1 MGGMRFLA
9 NASPKIY
16 DAAQLTAYARRAESM
31 GFSGLVLPDH
41 LLRQH
46 AVVPVLAHIAAHT
59 ERIRIGS
66 FVFNNE
72 LRHPAVLAQDLATLD
87 VLSGGRLDI
96 GMGAGWNRPEHDAIG
111 LPFAPIG
118 ERVTRLA
125 EAIAVLKGYF
135 GDGEFSYDG
144 AHYTIRSLN
153 GEPKPVQRPHPPFFI
168 GGGGKRLLT
177 LAGRE
182 AQIVGL
188 APRLLPGPQPQL
200 DPTSITMA
208 AAEEKVDWI
217 RAAADGRPLEINT
230 YPTAPITITNNARE
244 VAAGLAAKHS
254 LTVDEVLES
263 PHIFIGSV
271 DSLVAKMTELTER
284 LGITSVMT
292 GDTDAL
298 EPVVERLAVP

>member
-1 MGGMRFLA
+1 
-9 NASPKIY
+9 
-16 DAAQLTAYARRAESM
+16 
-31 GFSGLVLPDH
+31 
-41 LLRQH
+41 
-46 AVVPVLAHIAAHT
+46 VVPVLAHVAAHT

-96 GMGAGWNRPEHDAIG
+96 GMGAGWNKPEHDAIG

-118 ERVTRLA
+118 TRVARLT

-135 GDGEFSYDG
+135 GDSEFSYDG
-144 AHYTIRSLN
+144 EHYTIRGLN

-168 GGGGKRLLT
+168 GGGGRRLLT

-188 APRLLPGPQPQL
+188 APRLLPGGPPRVDPQSL
-200 DPTSITMA
+200 TMA
-208 AAEEKVDWI
+208 AAEEKVGWI
-217 RAAADGRPLEINT
+217 RAAANGRPLDINT
-230 YPTAPITITNNARE
+230 YPSGGPIKITNSARE
-244 VAAGLAAKHS
+244 EAAVLAAKLS

-271 DSLVAKMTELTER
+271 DTLAAKITELAER
-284 LGITSVMT
+284 LGVTSVMA
-292 GDTDAL
+292 GDLDAL
-298 EPVVERLAVP
+298 APVVERLALP

>member
-9 NASPKIY
+9 NAAPELY
-16 DAAQLTAYARRAESM
+16 DAAHLTDYARRAESM
-31 GFSGLVLPDH
+31 GFSGLAMPDH
-41 LLRQH
+41 LLQQH
-46 AVVPVLAHIAAHT
+46 AVVPVLAHIAAKT

-87 VLSGGRLDI
+87 VLSGGRLDV
-96 GMGAGWNRPEHDAIG
+96 GMGAGWNKPEHDSIG
-111 LPFAPIG
+111 LPFAPVG
-118 ERVTRLA
+118 ERVARLT

-135 GDGEFSYDG
+135 GDSEFSYDG

-188 APRLLPGPQPQL
+188 APRLLPGPKPQL
-200 DPTSITMA
+200 DPSSITMA
-208 AAEEKVDWI
+208 AAEEKVGWVRD
-217 RAAADGRPLEINT
+217 AADGRPLEINT
-230 YPTAPITITNNARE
+230 YPTAPITITNSARE
-244 VAAGLAAKHS
+244 AAAGLAAKHS
-254 LTVDEVLES
+254 LTVEEVLES

-271 DSLVAKMTELTER
+271 DSLVEKMSELEER
-284 LGITSVMT
+284 LGVTSVMT
-292 GDTDAL
+292 GAVDAL
-298 EPVVERLAVP
+298 APVVERLAVP

>member
-1 MGGMRFLA
+1 MHFLA
-9 NASPKIY
+9 VAAPDLY

-31 GFSGLVLPDH
+31 GFSSLVMPDH
-41 LLRQH
+41 LLKQH

-87 VLSGGRLDI
+87 VLSGGRLDV
-96 GMGAGWNRPEHDAIG
+96 GMGAGWNKPEHDAIG

-125 EAIAVLKGYF
+125 EAIAVMKGYF
-135 GDGEFSYDG
+135 GDAEFSYDG
-144 AHYTIRSLN
+144 AHYTIRSLT

-188 APRLLPGPQPQL
+188 APRLLPGGPPRV
-200 DPTSITMA
+200 DPSSLTMA
-208 AAEEKVDWI
+208 AAEEKVGWV

-230 YPTAPITITNNARE
+230 YPAGGPITITNNARE
-244 VAAGLAAKHS
+244 AAAELATKHS
-254 LTVDEVLES
+254 LTVEEVLES
-263 PHIFIGSV
+263 PHVFIGSV
-271 DSLVAKMTELTER
+271 DSLVAKLTEMEER

-292 GDTDAL
+292 GDLDAL
-298 EPVVERLAVP
+298 APVVERLAVP

>member
-1 MGGMRFLA
+1 MRFLA
-9 NASPKIY
+9 VASLETY

-31 GFSGLVLPDH
+31 GYSGLVMPDH
-41 LLRQH
+41 LLQQH
-46 AVVPVLAHIAAHT
+46 AVVPVLAHVAANT

-96 GMGAGWNRPEHDAIG
+96 GLGAGWNKPEHDAIG
-111 LPFAPIG
+111 IPFAPIG

-125 EAIAVLKGYF
+125 EAIAVMKGYF
-135 GDGEFSYDG
+135 GDSEFSYDG
-144 AHYTIRSLN
+144 AHYTIRSLD

-188 APRLLPGPQPQL
+188 APRLLPGNTPQL
-200 DPTSITMA
+200 DPSSITMA
-208 AAEEKVDWI
+208 ASEEKIGWI

-230 YPTAPITITNNARE
+230 YPSGGPVMITNNARE
-244 VAAGLAAKHS
+244 EAATLAAKHS

-271 DSLVAKMTELTER
+271 DSLVAKMTELSER

-292 GDTDAL
+292 GHLDAL
-298 EPVVERLAVP
+298 APVVERLAVP